1 MTLYYTCIK
10 ERVHS
15 LEISS
20 MRLQIPTNPPPTI
33 LVPTLG
39 LQIRTLSLV
48 FSVSGSSPTGAG
60 SSDDDDDVV
69 VGDSSRFGITVPASS
84 ESEVGGDGDDEASF
98 QDEGSARD
106 FFMANLTSH
115 KRPPLSPAP
124 SSTTLSWTKGSR

>member
-1 MTLYYTCIK
+1 
-10 ERVHS
+10 
-15 LEISS
+15 

-39 LQIRTLSLV
+39 LQTRTLSLV
-48 FSVSGSSPTGAG
+48 SSVGDSSRTGAA
-60 SSDDDDDVV
+60 SSDDDA
-69 VGDSSRFGITVPASS
+69 GDSSRFGVTMPASS
-84 ESEVGGDGDDEASF
+84 ESEVGDDGSDDDDDDDDKASF

>member
-1 MTLYYTCIK
+1 
-10 ERVHS
+10 
-15 LEISS
+15 
-20 MRLQIPTNPPPTI
+20 MRLQIPINPPPTI

-39 LQIRTLSLV
+39 LQTRTLSLV
-48 FSVSGSSPTGAG
+48 SSVSGSSRTGAG
-60 SSDDDDDVV
+60 SSDDDDDF
-69 VGDSSRFGITVPASS
+69 GDSSRFGVTVPAFS
-84 ESEVGGDGDDEASF
+84 ESEVGDDGDDDEASF